1 MHKNIDYDYKNYYDS
16 VLVTKDEMGIVMA
29 AELINFLSDLILKY
43 NEEIEIRNRDTEGK
57 YKWKG

>member
-57 YKWKG
+57 YK